1 VVSTVRDFQS
11 AAVDSLCSCL
21 AQGHRASCFVL
32 PTGAGKT
39 KITFY
44 LIRFKAM
51 EADEA
56 QRCEVDRDLQRV
68 HRCDWEMHEVW
79 QLFSELQAIV
89 AQYGYQPGWVA
100 HKFRE
105 KVGVWPNPVKDAPAV
120 EPSLETMAW
129 GKSENLR
136 FAKRASK

>member
-68 HRCDWEMHEVW
+68 HGCDSEMHEVW
-79 QLFSELQAIV
+79 QLFSALQAI
-89 AQYGYQPGWVA
+89 AARYGYQTGWVA
-100 HKFRE
+100 HKYRASL
-105 KVGVWPNPVKDAPAV
+105 GVWPYATKPVETSLKNHAWV
-120 EPSLETMAW
+120 EPQ
-129 GKSENLR
+129 NIR
-136 FAKRASK
+136 FAKRQEARS